1 MILSLLRECFAEDY
15 YNFAQTNQKV
25 MFMVKRT
32 ILLVCLF
39 IFPVSFSLASND
51 DDTLKNKIEIRGEA
65 PSSRPHR
72 LPAKIPFDCFYDSGL
87 SCVVVE
93 FISSV
98 GEVAVDIDNMV
109 TGEHIDATI
118 SSSQGIQAIPSPG
131 TEGYCFITLTLS
143 NGKRYYGEFAL

>member
-65 PSSRPHR
+65 LLLGRIDFRQRFLLIVSMIQGCHV
-72 LPAKIPFDCFYDSGL
+72 L
-87 SCVVVE
+87 SW
-93 FISSV
+93 S
-98 GEVAVDIDNMV
+98 
-109 TGEHIDATI
+109 
-118 SSSQGIQAIPSPG
+118 
-131 TEGYCFITLTLS
+131 L
-143 NGKRYYGEFAL
+143 